1 MSTLRPDPYAP
12 TGVAR
17 AIESAAAGLLAI
29 LWVLPLA
36 LLQYGLIER
45 RIHYR

>member
-1 MSTLRPDPYAP
+1 MSTPRPDPYAP

-17 AIESAAAGLLAI
+17 AIESAAAGLLAM
-29 LWVLPLA
+29 LAALA
-36 LLQYGLIER
+36 LLQYGLLER